1 MGGGDREGLEMQE
14 GEGGHTDQ
22 KGKRT
27 RDRRDGGGRKRWG
40 KERREEA
47 GRQRRREM
55 STAWRDD
62 QVSSRAQTGRAK
74 GIRRPGDHTN
84 YGVASIIFR
93 ENLEKNG
100 VCSPINKKKKTKT
113 WVLEA

>member
-1 MGGGDREGLEMQE
+1 MEEEG
-14 GEGGHTDQ
+14 
-22 KGKRT
+22 R
-27 RDRRDGGGRKRWG
+27 GGGRKGG
-40 KERREEA
+40 K
-47 GRQRRREM
+47 RQGGKGGGKM

-93 ENLEKNG
+93 ENLEKMG
-100 VCSPINKKKKTKT
+100 FAH
-113 WVLEA
+113 L